1 MTIAFPQRHHLRGA
15 HRGVVEAAEERF
27 QVLTARALCPDR
39 GEQGAGLGGAGDQL
53 GKDLD
58 ERRRLAGRQDGAC
71 GRGRS

>member
-1 MTIAFPQRHHLRGA
+1 
-15 HRGVVEAAEERF
+15 
-27 QVLTARALCPDR
+27 LCPDR